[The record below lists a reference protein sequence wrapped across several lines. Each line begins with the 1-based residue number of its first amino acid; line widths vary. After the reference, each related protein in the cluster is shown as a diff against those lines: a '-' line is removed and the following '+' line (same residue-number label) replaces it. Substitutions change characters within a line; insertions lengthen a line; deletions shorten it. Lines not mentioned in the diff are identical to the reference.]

1 MKTNIKTAFSMVTVL
16 VLVMFLSSFSSL
28 SASNNN
34 LLVGKWAAV
43 TLEEYNK
50 SGALQSKEV
59 AQSSFWEISE
69 QTITVRDKN
78 DELNDIPLT
87 YTLKDKTITLD
98 KLSLTYTILELTDS
112 KLVIQ
117 SSVLGDRYVI
127 VTFKRA
133 N

>member
-28 SASNNN
+28 SASN
-34 LLVGKWAAV
+34 
-43 TLEEYNK
+43 
-50 SGALQSKEV
+50 
-59 AQSSFWEISE
+59 
-69 QTITVRDKN
+69 
-78 DELNDIPLT
+78 
-87 YTLKDKTITLD
+87 
-98 KLSLTYTILELTDS
+98 TILELTDS

-117 SSVLGDRYVI
+117 SSLLGDRYVI

>member
-34 LLVGKWAAV
+34 LLVGKWTAV
-43 TLEEYNK
+43 TFEEYNK
-50 SGALQSKEV
+50 SGSLQSKET
-59 AQSSFWEISE
+59 AQNQFWEISE